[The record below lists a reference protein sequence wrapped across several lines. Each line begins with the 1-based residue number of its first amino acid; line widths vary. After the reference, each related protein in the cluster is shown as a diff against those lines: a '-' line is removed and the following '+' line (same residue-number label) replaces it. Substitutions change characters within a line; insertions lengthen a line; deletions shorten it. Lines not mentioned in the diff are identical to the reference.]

1 MISKVKMLM
10 LENPS
15 CFKKHKPHISIED
28 VEDSLISQLAYALH
42 KPICLSF
49 KTRPFVVHQVDG
61 RLIWWIL
68 AQFVKRLNRTIKGIM
83 FQYFTKKNTR
93 RYIDILQAIAS
104 KYNVSYHKSIR
115 MVPKDFNNDKETQV
129 WINLYEKDSPIIE
142 KNEVNL
148 V

>member
-1 MISKVKMLM
+1 MISKDQMLM

-15 CFKKHKPHISIED
+15 CFKKHKSHISIED
-28 VEDSLISQLAYALH
+28 VEDSLTSQLEYALH

-49 KTRPFVVHQVDG
+49 KTRPFVVHQIDG

-115 MVPKDFNNDKETQV
+115 MIPKDFNNDKETQV
-129 WINLYEKDSPIIE
+129 WINLYGKRLSHNR
-142 KNEVNL
+142 KKKK
-148 V
+148 